1 MLVKALLGAG
11 AEGRLRR
18 EPAAP
23 RAALTTSRDL
33 ASIGGRLGELRA
45 FKTEEVSGCRVVLL
59 GREARWGRRT
69 SRRGKEWLMS

>member
-1 MLVKALLGAG
+1 MLVKAQLGAG

-23 RAALTTSRDL
+23 RAALTTSRDV

-45 FKTEEVSGCRVVLL
+45 FKKEVSGCRVVLL
-59 GREARWGRRT
+59 GREARWGSEDMAT
-69 SRRGKEWLMS
+69 G